1 MCSSSAKVGTARDS
15 LWTCRRSAERTVLAS
30 PKSSTTWSPWSGPTR
45 FLSAGAGAQRAHSRR
60 LRHQSAWSLTGTDS
74 VSGLCR
80 WPGLMTAKRARSM
93 LCRTQN
99 ETARRSFDAGLPA
112 ALRSGMQSPVQI
124 AIAVLPSLC
133 VDAQRCTA
141 AAHCARID
149 FTKTTLSALKWR
161 AQPSLS
167 CPAVR
172 GASASGECVLGD
184 GGSPWNET
192 AWKSM

>member
-1 MCSSSAKVGTARDS
+1 MQSDLRCAHRLPRWVRLTIPSGHVNGALSGRCSQVRSPCRSAVPGPARFVSSAPALQRSGHTADV
-15 LWTCRRSAERTVLAS
+15 C
-30 PKSSTTWSPWSGPTR
+30 
-45 FLSAGAGAQRAHSRR
+45 GANP
-60 LRHQSAWSLTGTDS
+60 
-74 VSGLCR
+74 
-80 WPGLMTAKRARSM
+80 PGLLPGLTQFQGCADGQGWSM

-124 AIAVLPSLC
+124 AIAVPPSLC
-133 VDAQRCTA
+133 VDAPRCTA

-167 CPAVR
+167 CPGVR